1 MKIEKPTNPIS
12 LQKEVERFGSVVLKT
27 TGKKSGMNQLPLL
40 ARQMMRVAMGDPLFR
55 SQLFRLVDVFPTL
68 GSDHEIVSHLKEY
81 LEIAKVGS
89 GASKFASL
97 GTKYATQWTIPRAAT
112 VGLTKRNLEA
122 VARHFIAG
130 TDAKE
135 VGVVI
140 DGYRSDGLLGTVDV
154 LGEKTLTE
162 AEAATYGSRVEELAQ
177 ELATVGSR
185 WSSNAILDRDSLG
198 EFPKSS
204 ISIKSSALSPHYHPL
219 SSTLGVGEAKG
230 RIESI
235 LGSFPGDSLV
245 VFLDMEDYET
255 KPLTWEVFKTL
266 VENPKFYDY
275 HLGIVVQ
282 VYLRDALEDLERLT
296 LLSDARVGSGGTP
309 LWVRVVK
316 GAYFDSE
323 LVKAEADGYET
334 PTFKEKMDSDYN
346 FERAVDYLLG
356 HIGRL
361 RLAFGTHNVR
371 SISYLHAKAAELQIP
386 DTDYEIQ
393 MLYGMADELARTV
406 AGLGKRVRMYVPM
419 GELIPGMSYLVRRLL
434 ENTANEGFLRQGF
447 ASKSSFGTL
456 LSAPKPSTDYSR
468 STNESDD
475 AFSLDHP
482 YKHLG
487 VLEFHLPKVR
497 AVFDKELQIVA
508 SRAKPK
514 LGRTLPFI
522 GGRYLE
528 KGRPSI
534 SVNPTNPE
542 EIVSEVLNANS
553 ELVDEAVSAAKTAL
567 SDWSRTP
574 VASRA
579 NYLLAAARWM
589 RDHRYEI
596 SAIEI
601 IEAGKPWK
609 EADADVVEA
618 IDFCNYYAHEMKRL
632 GSGVSLLSPK
642 GEHNDLHYRPK
653 GVAAVIGPWNFPLAI
668 PTGMVVAA
676 LVAGNTVVLKP
687 AEQTPATA
695 KVIVEAFR
703 AAGLP
708 DGVLN
713 FLPGDGEEVGA
724 QLVRHKDVALIAF
737 TGSRSV
743 GLEILETAS
752 KWQKGQVHI
761 KKVIAELGGKDAIVV
776 DADADL
782 DQVVPGVIYS
792 TFGFSGQ
799 KCSACSRLILL
810 RSNAEEVL
818 SRVIGAMHTLVVGDP
833 LKPET
838 DMGPLIDLSSQ
849 QRLIYYG
856 DIVQRQGEL
865 VMGRSVVP
873 AEGYFVPPSI
883 ALNLP
888 TDSPVLTEEIFGPL
902 LAVEIAEDLEEA
914 VWMANSTDYALTAGL
929 YSRSPKNI
937 AFIRDELIAGN
948 IYINRQITGAIPGRH
963 PFGGFK
969 MSGIGSKSGGPD
981 YLLQF
986 LDPYVVSENTLRQ
999 GFTPDIVD

>member
-1 MKIEKPTNPIS
+1 
-12 LQKEVERFGSVVLKT
+12 
-27 TGKKSGMNQLPLL
+27 
-40 ARQMMRVAMGDPLFR
+40 
-55 SQLFRLVDVFPTL
+55 
-68 GSDHEIVSHLKEY
+68 
-81 LEIAKVGS
+81 
-89 GASKFASL
+89 
-97 GTKYATQWTIPRAAT
+97 
-112 VGLTKRNLEA
+112 
-122 VARHFIAG
+122 
-130 TDAKE
+130 
-135 VGVVI
+135 
-140 DGYRSDGLLGTVDV
+140 
-154 LGEKTLTE
+154 
-162 AEAATYGSRVEELAQ
+162 
-177 ELATVGSR
+177 
-185 WSSNAILDRDSLG
+185 
-198 EFPKSS
+198 
-204 ISIKSSALSPHYHPL
+204 
-219 SSTLGVGEAKG
+219 
-230 RIESI
+230 
-235 LGSFPGDSLV
+235 
-245 VFLDMEDYET
+245 
-255 KPLTWEVFKTL
+255 
-266 VENPKFYDY
+266 
-275 HLGIVVQ
+275 
-282 VYLRDALEDLERLT
+282 
-296 LLSDARVGSGGTP
+296 
-309 LWVRVVK
+309 
-316 GAYFDSE
+316 
-323 LVKAEADGYET
+323 
-334 PTFKEKMDSDYN
+334 
-346 FERAVDYLLG
+346 
-356 HIGRL
+356 
-361 RLAFGTHNVR
+361 
-371 SISYLHAKAAELQIP
+371 
-386 DTDYEIQ
+386 
-393 MLYGMADELARTV
+393 
-406 AGLGKRVRMYVPM
+406 
-419 GELIPGMSYLVRRLL
+419 
-434 ENTANEGFLRQGF
+434 
-447 ASKSSFGTL
+447 
-456 LSAPKPSTDYSR
+456 
-468 STNESDD
+468 
-475 AFSLDHP
+475 
-482 YKHLG
+482 
-487 VLEFHLPKVR
+487 
-497 AVFDKELQIVA
+497 
-508 SRAKPK
+508 
-514 LGRTLPFI
+514 
-522 GGRYLE
+522 
-528 KGRPSI
+528 
-534 SVNPTNPE
+534 
-542 EIVSEVLNANS
+542 
-553 ELVDEAVSAAKTAL
+553 
-567 SDWSRTP
+567 
-574 VASRA
+574 
-579 NYLLAAARWM
+579 M

-833 LKPET
+833 LKSET